1 MTLAEAREI
10 ARDPDSVHYE
20 KWFDAAAALIS
31 THPKHRHKDDA
42 HASMLLDMFL
52 QRTGG

>member
-1 MTLAEAREI
+1 MTLDEARTI
-10 ARDPDSVHYE
+10 ARDPDSVHHDR
-20 KWFDAAAALIS
+20 WFDAATALIS
-31 THPKHRHKDDA
+31 THKKHRHEDDT

>member
-1 MTLAEAREI
+1 MTLVEAREI
-10 ARDPDSVHYE
+10 ARNPDGYHHNR
-20 KWFDAAAALIS
+20 WFDAAAALIS
-31 THPKHRHKDDA
+31 THKKHKPEDDA